1 MQNNIVAASQRH
13 MATVLDKRVE
23 AAQLKDREKKEF
35 KEGEL
40 VLSFRQLKD
49 QKEGASALRMLFL
62 LWLRE
67 WMRGSI
73 SLKLSLLIVLKVPR
87 RRIELIITFW

>member
-1 MQNNIVAASQRH
+1 MHNNIVAASQRH

-40 VLSFRQLKD
+40 VLSFRH
-49 QKEGASALRMLFL
+49 GGPS
-62 LWLRE
+62 
-67 WMRGSI
+67 
-73 SLKLSLLIVLKVPR
+73 
-87 RRIELIITFW
+87 